1 MLGSEFR
8 AGGVLGT
15 GEALVIGVGTFGCA
29 AGGDE
34 ELPTGIPQWAP
45 LPFVPEVA
53 SQVAD
58 AVRGL
63 GYVVTMRMDPVR
75 DELRGA
81 LDDGAGPRVV
91 HVVSH
96 GHQTDRGDVRLDVV
110 PADGRFGESTSVSNW
125 ASTAQM
131 QRRPTLFLL
140 DLCGAGRVARLPQ
153 HLHEAG
159 RETYAW
165 VIAAADAAEDAY
177 DGRFSVA
184 VSQVLQEL
192 SRTGLGTDP
201 SRRFVSFTLVA
212 RQIAMRLEGA
222 EGRVQTVRATP
233 VDPSAAEPKL
243 PFFPNPLF
251 IEALEQRQRAAV
263 DAPVREFLDELDP
276 LDARH
281 FTDKAGRYFT
291 GRRSQLQRLAPWL
304 DEPAEAVTGSAV
316 CVVTGSPGTGKSA
329 LVGALVCAAHQLLAE
344 QAGHIRE
351 RLEPACRPAVHP
363 NLAAVQ
369 ARQRSVDDVVRA
381 LADQL
386 RLVEPEGGWSP
397 EAFVAA
403 VGAAEEAPT
412 VVVDALDEALD
423 PRAVTDEILLPLTRL
438 RRAGPADR
446 AVPDQP
452 STERQYSKG
461 TAGCRLMVGMRPWGE
476 FAFLRRHAEYGG
488 LLVDLDHSE
497 PGELQSDLAAYLND
511 VLSGVDGYRSGLAR
525 RVRESLAE
533 AAAEHLAFTERDGER
548 WGEFLVASVFAR
560 YLTAEQPARTVDEA
574 RDLGSRV
581 PSALPDILE
590 LDLSA
595 RPNAATAR
603 GLLVAIAH
611 AKGEGMPTEL
621 AYALA
626 GAFHH
631 VSDTAEFADALDVSL
646 FYLRT
651 GIDTEGTT
659 VYRPFHQGLADYLRA
674 HPYRP
679 MDSGRRIAPLGHR
692 PAAELVLDTLLGRSH
707 DPSARRVVWANASP
721 YLLRHIIQHAQDA
734 DRDRELIGDPEFLVH
749 ADSSTLVTA
758 LMRYS
763 GEKEGTGLVAV
774 VYRSSLREHRS
785 SSPLMR
791 RQYLALDAAR
801 YGAGTLLSRLASGL
815 PTGAW
820 QPRWAT
826 SEGAHSVV
834 PGVLTSHED
843 AVGAVACVVVDG
855 RPVAVTGSADGI
867 VMLWDLA
874 TGQPVGRPLLGPDGA
889 VNAVACMVV
898 DGRPVAVTG
907 SADGSVMTW
916 DLDIGQ
922 PVEGSPPDPVAAVN
936 ALSCVVIDGRP
947 VAVVGSFDGRL
958 SVLDLVTGE
967 LVGRSLV
974 GHEGP
979 VWAVACAVVDGRPVA
994 ATGSADGSVLVW
1006 DLAAGELVGRS
1017 LVGHEGPVWA
1027 VACVVVDGRP
1037 VAVTGSADGS
1047 VSVWDLAGGEL
1058 VGRSLVG
1065 HEGPVWAV
1073 ACAVVDGRPIAATG
1087 SDDDTVRVWDLLSGT
1102 CEVLKMPESA
1112 GAVAF
1117 STEGDLVIGFGKGVV
1132 VMERKGGRRCE
1143 S

>member
-15 GEALVIGVGTFGCA
+15 GEALIIGVGTFGSA
-29 AGGDE
+29 AGDDE
-34 ELPTGIPQWAP
+34 ELPAGLPQWAP

-63 GYVVTMRMDPVR
+63 GYVVTTRMDPVR

-81 LDDGAGPRVV
+81 LDDGTGPRVV
-91 HVVSH
+91 HVLSH
-96 GHQTDRGDVRLDVV
+96 GYQAERGDIRLDMV
-110 PADGRFGESTSVSNW
+110 PADGRFGEGTSVSNW

-192 SRTGLGTDP
+192 SRTGLGTDR

-233 VDPSAAEPKL
+233 LDPSADEPNL

-251 IEALEQRQRAAV
+251 VETPEQRRRAAV

-281 FTDKAGRYFT
+281 FTDKAGRHFT

-304 DEPAEAVTGSAV
+304 DEPTDAVVESAV

-329 LVGALVCAAHQLLAE
+329 LLGALVCAAHPQLAE

-351 RLEPACRPAVHP
+351 RLEPSCRPGVHP

-369 ARQRSVDDVVRA
+369 ARQRSVSDVVQA

-386 RLVEPEGGWSP
+386 RLAEPEGGWSP
-397 EAFVAA
+397 DSFVDA
-403 VGAAEEAPT
+403 VGATEETPT

-423 PRAVTDEILLPLTRL
+423 PQAVTYQILLPLTRL
-438 RRAGPADR
+438 RRASPADM

-452 STERQYSKG
+452 SAERQYSKG

-476 FAFLRRHAEYGG
+476 FTILRRHAEYGG
-488 LLVDLDHSE
+488 LLVDLDHSD

-511 VLSGVDGYRSGLAR
+511 VLSGVDGYRSGPAR
-525 RVRESLAE
+525 RVRETLAE
-533 AAAEHLAFTERDGER
+533 AAAERLAFTERDGER

-560 YLTAEQPARTVDEA
+560 YLTAEQAAQTVDEA
-574 RDLGSRV
+574 HDLGSRI

-631 VSDTAEFADALDVSL
+631 VPDTAEFADALDVSL

-679 MDSGRRIAPLGHR
+679 VDRGRRIAPLGYM
-692 PAAELVLDTLLGRSH
+692 PAAELVLDTLLGRSN
-707 DPSARRVVWANASP
+707 DSSVRRVVWANASP

-734 DRDRELIGDPEFLVH
+734 DRDRELICDPEFLVH
-749 ADSSTLVTA
+749 ANPSTLVTA

-763 GEKEGTGLVAV
+763 GEKEGTGLVSLA
-774 VYRSSLREHRS
+774 YRSSLREHRS

-801 YGAGTLLSRLASGL
+801 YGARTLQSRLTSVL

-826 SEGAHSVV
+826 GEGTNSVI
-834 PGVLTSHED
+834 PGMLTSHED
-843 AVGAVACVVVDG
+843 AVSAVECVVVGG
-855 RPVAVTGSADGI
+855 RPVAVTGSGDGI
-867 VMLWDLA
+867 VMIWDLA
-874 TGQPVGRPLLGPDGA
+874 TGQPVGQPLLGPDGA
-889 VNAVACMVV
+889 VNAAACAVV
-898 DGRPVAVTG
+898 DGRPFAVAG
-907 SADGSVMTW
+907 SSDGSVMTW
-916 DLDIGQ
+916 DLVIGQ
-922 PVEGSPPDPVAAVN
+922 SVGGLPPDPVAAVN
-936 ALSCVVIDGRP
+936 AVACVVVDGRS
-947 VAVVGSFDGRL
+947 VAVIGSFDG
-958 SVLDLVTGE
+958 
-967 LVGRSLV
+967 SL
-974 GHEGP
+974 
-979 VWAVACAVVDGRPVA
+979 
-994 ATGSADGSVLVW
+994 LVW
-1006 DLAAGELVGRS
+1006 DLVAGELVGPP

-1047 VSVWDLAGGEL
+1047 VSVWDLVAGEL
-1058 VGRSLVG
+1058 VGPPLVG

-1073 ACAVVDGRPIAATG
+1073 ACAVVDGRPVAATG

-1102 CEVLKMPESA
+1102 CEVLRMPESV

-1132 VMERKGGRRCE
+1132 VMECKGGRGCR